1 MKMDAVFAVELLA
14 LVFGTM
20 LYVKSFKPELTCCK
34 RGVRIISYFVIIASF
49 LLMINSG
56 IGCYQHCKRSG
67 WHKGGMGMGQMS
79 GMSMMNPK
87 MHEKM
92 MKDCPMM
99 KKMMDDMDNEDD
111 SDDKPTDKMK

>member
-1 MKMDAVFAVELLA
+1 MMKMDALFALELLA

-49 LLMINSG
+49 LLMINTG
-56 IGCYQHCKRSG
+56 IGCYSHCKRGG
-67 WHKGGMGMGQMS
+67 WNKGPMGMDRMS
-79 GMSMMNPK
+79 EMPMMGSK

-92 MKDCPMM
+92 MKECPMM
-99 KKMMDDMDNEDD
+99 KKMMDDMDKDGEPMEM
-111 SDDKPTDKMK
+111 DKK